1 MSMICKNRTL
11 TADEARRIGCDENY
25 LFSLTAPAHAQAR
38 WRDGGERRRHPILCA
53 NASIHGPGQRRTSMP
68 FDEEDTTWRD
78 DFFDA
83 FDRVKQLFADAAR
96 RGHSVLVWLT

>member
-1 MSMICKNRTL
+1 
-11 TADEARRIGCDENY
+11 
-25 LFSLTAPAHAQAR
+25 
-38 WRDGGERRRHPILCA
+38 
-53 NASIHGPGQRRTSMP
+53 MP